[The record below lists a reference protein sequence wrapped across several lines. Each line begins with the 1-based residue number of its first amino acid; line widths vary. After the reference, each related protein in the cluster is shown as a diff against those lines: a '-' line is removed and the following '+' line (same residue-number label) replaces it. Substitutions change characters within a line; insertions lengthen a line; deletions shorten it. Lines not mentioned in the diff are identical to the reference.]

1 MNNIY
6 LSIVSHNHDDLIINN
21 EALLELLTI
30 PNVHIYIKDNVGSLK
45 LKKHCDSV
53 GFNYISFPLNIGFGH
68 NNNIVFDCCIK
79 NGMNIDDLFCV
90 INPDVIIDK
99 YNFELMVS
107 KIKNNNNKLFTID
120 LYKDHDFNVNEPSL
134 RYFSTWSGFFRMFI
148 NKPAN
153 IEYDKKQLKEFD
165 TIDWAAGSFLIFK
178 VDLYKKLNGFSDKYF
193 MYYEDVDICYRA
205 KKQQNQ
211 PVCFLKSVKAVHDGA
226 YANRN
231 MFSKH
236 FRWYMKSFITFLIS
250 K

>member
-21 EALLELLTI
+21 EALLELSSI
-30 PNVHIYIKDNVGSLK
+30 PNVHVYIKDNIGSLK
-45 LKKHCDSV
+45 LKNHCDSV
-53 GFNYISFPLNIGFGH
+53 GFNYISSPLNIGFGH
-68 NNNIVFDCCIK
+68 NNNIVFDYCLK
-79 NGMNIDDLFCV
+79 NGMNRDDLFCV

-99 YNFELMVS
+99 CNFELMMS
-107 KIKNNNNKLFTID
+107 KVKDTNNQLFTID
-120 LYKDHDFNVNEPSL
+120 LYKDNNFNINEPSL

-165 TIDWAAGSFLIFK
+165 TIDWAAGSFLVFK
-178 VDLYKKLNGFSDKYF
+178 AGLYKKLNGFSDKYF

-205 KKQQNQ
+205 KKQHNQ
-211 PVCFLKSVKAVHDGA
+211 SVCFLKSVKAVHDGA

-231 MFSKH
+231 IFSKH
-236 FRWYMKSFITFLIS
+236 FRWYIKSFITFLIS
-250 K
+250 R